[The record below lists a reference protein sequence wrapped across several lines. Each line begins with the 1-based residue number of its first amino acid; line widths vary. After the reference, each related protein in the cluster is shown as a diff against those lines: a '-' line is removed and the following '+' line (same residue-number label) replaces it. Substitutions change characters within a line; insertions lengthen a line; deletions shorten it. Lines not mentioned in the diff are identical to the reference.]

1 MKLYE
6 VKPKSWIK
14 IAGEKIF
21 FDHLDGMY
29 SYCLDEGGNVV
40 HINASAEVEVIDKD
54 TAYKEALAKR
64 HGEMGKEIMQQVL
77 MKHMGKEHDT

>member
-6 VKPKSWIK
+6 VPPRTWIK

-40 HINASAEVEVIDKD
+40 HINANAEVEVIENDS
-54 TAYKEALAKR
+54 
-64 HGEMGKEIMQQVL
+64 
-77 MKHMGKEHDT
+77 

>member
-1 MKLYE
+1 MKLYQ

-14 IAGEKIF
+14 IDGEKIF

-40 HINASAEVEVIDKD
+40 HINASAEVEVI
-54 TAYKEALAKR
+54 
-64 HGEMGKEIMQQVL
+64 GKEL
-77 MKHMGKEHDT
+77 DDY

>member
-21 FDHLDGMY
+21 FDHIDGMY
-29 SYCLDEGGNVV
+29 IYCLDEGGNVV
-40 HINASAEVEVIDKD
+40 HINASAEVEVI
-54 TAYKEALAKR
+54 
-64 HGEMGKEIMQQVL
+64 
-77 MKHMGKEHDT
+77 EHDS

>member
-6 VKPKSWIK
+6 VPPRTWIK

-40 HINASAEVEVIDKD
+40 HISANAEVELLEK
-54 TAYKEALAKR
+54 TN
-64 HGEMGKEIMQQVL
+64 EI
-77 MKHMGKEHDT
+77 T

>member
-6 VKPKSWIK
+6 VPPKTWIK

-40 HINASAEVEVIDKD
+40 HIDRKSTRLNSSHMSESRMPSSA
-54 TAYKEALAKR
+54 
-64 HGEMGKEIMQQVL
+64 
-77 MKHMGKEHDT
+77 

>member
-1 MKLYE
+1 MKLYQ

-14 IAGEKIF
+14 IDGEKIF

-40 HINASAEVEVIDKD
+40 HINASAEVEVI
-54 TAYKEALAKR
+54 
-64 HGEMGKEIMQQVL
+64 
-77 MKHMGKEHDT
+77 EHDS

>member
-6 VKPKSWIK
+6 VKPRTWIK
-14 IAGEKIF
+14 IDNEKIF
-21 FDHLDGMY
+21 FDHIDGMY

-40 HINASAEVEVIDKD
+40 HINANAEVEVIDKD